1 MSYHQHWLTPLATEP
16 HHADALARLPADLP
30 GMIRAIQGALLHA
43 DWAEAYGV
51 VGPLPRHTLSV
62 AERLDDIAQRHS
74 APLESE
80 RPPEQRS
87 TGSCRDFA
95 LLLTAALRAKAI
107 PARIRCGFAAYFQP
121 HWEDHWVCQYWDAAS
136 GTWRLADAQ
145 IDAMLATRL
154 AIGFDPADIS
164 RAQFRTAGEAWLDC
178 RRGGE
183 DAGHFGHGVV
193 TGQWLMAV
201 NVVRDHLA
209 LNGRATSDWDRW
221 REAADVVRLLN
232 QDHLAW
238 LDDLA
243 ENPEQSPTKRQPDW
257 LA

>member
-1 MSYHQHWLTPLATEP
+1 
-16 HHADALARLPADLP
+16 
-30 GMIRAIQGALLHA
+30 MIRAIQGVLLHA

-51 VGPLPRHTLSV
+51 TGPLPRHTLSV
-62 AERLDDIAQRHS
+62 AERLDDIAQRKA
-74 APLESE
+74 APLDYQ
-80 RPPEQRS
+80 RLPEQRS

-95 LLLTAALRAKAI
+95 LLLTAALRAKSI

-154 AIGFDPADIS
+154 AIAFDPADIP

-178 RRGGE
+178 RKNGE
-183 DAGHFGHGVV
+183 DVGRFGHGAV
-193 TGQWLMAV
+193 TGQWFTAI

-209 LNGRATSDWDRW
+209 LNGFVTSDWDRW
-221 REAADVVRLLN
+221 REAADAVRRVD

-243 ENPEQSPTKRQPDW
+243 GSPERAPTKRQPDW